1 MNEGLVIVRRGTEKD
16 KRAIVS
22 RPSATLELLARQ
34 GSTEVTRQQI
44 AKGKIF
50 YLDAASEW
58 EGFEFFYILAG
69 ALLVKDRNIV
79 LGPGDYFYH
88 RGLPERMYFEVKS
101 DVQFLLVSSPPS
113 FHLVRD
119 EFQDMM
125 ALAQSVEEKDEA
137 TEGHC
142 SRIERLALQIG
153 DRLGLSGDRLIA
165 LSYAAYL
172 HDVGKVKVPDEIL
185 NKPGPLTDVEWDE
198 MRRHPDYGAEMLREK
213 EFLTDAAKI
222 VRAHHE
228 RYDGTGYPR
237 GLKGEEIPIEA
248 RIIAVV
254 DAYDAMTSDRPYRK
268 ALTKEQAIEELK
280 KNAGTQFDPRVVTAF
295 LAVIGRTN
303 V

>member
-1 MNEGLVIVRRGTEKD
+1 MVAGLTIVRRSDQIERVK
-16 KRAIVS
+16 
-22 RPSATLELLARQ
+22 RPSAELELLARQ
-34 GSTEVTRQQI
+34 GIVEVTRQRI
-44 AKGKIF
+44 AAEKIF

-58 EGFEFFYILAG
+58 KGFEFIYLLAG
-69 ALLVKDRNIV
+69 ALLLKDENI
-79 LGPGDYFYH
+79 LLEAGDYFYH
-88 RGLPERMYFEVKS
+88 HGLPQRVYFEVKE
-101 DVQFLLVSSPPS
+101 DVELLLVSSPPS

-125 ALAQSVEEKDEA
+125 ALARSVEEKDKA

-142 SRIERLALQIG
+142 SRIEQFALRIG
-153 DRLGLSGDRLIA
+153 ERLGLTGDQLVT

-185 NKPGPLTDVEWDE
+185 NKPGPLTDAEWNE
-198 MRRHPDYGAEMLREK
+198 MRKHPDYGAEMLKEK
-213 EFLTDAAKI
+213 DFLKDAAEI

-237 GLKGEEIPIEA
+237 GLKGDEIPIEA

-268 ALTKEQAIEELK
+268 ALPKEKAIAELK
-280 KNAGTQFDPRVVTAF
+280 KNAGTQFDPRVVEVF
-295 LAVIGRTN
+295 LSVINRTN

>member
-1 MNEGLVIVRRGTEKD
+1 MIDGLIIMRRQDRHEKVA
-16 KRAIVS
+16 KRS
-22 RPSATLELLARQ
+22 TTLELLARQ

-69 ALLVKDRNIV
+69 ALLVKDKDIV

-88 RGLPERMYFEVKS
+88 HGLPERVYFEVKS
-101 DVQFLLVSSPPS
+101 DAQFLLVSSPPS
-113 FHLVRD
+113 FHLVRA

-172 HDVGKVKVPDEIL
+172 HDVGKVKIPDEIL
-185 NKPGPLTDVEWDE
+185 NKPGPLTDSEWIE

-213 EFLTDAAKI
+213 EFLADAAEI

-237 GLKGEEIPIEA
+237 GLRREEIPIEA
-248 RIIAVV
+248 RIIAVA

>member
-1 MNEGLVIVRRGTEKD
+1 MVAGLTIVRRSDQIERVK
-16 KRAIVS
+16 
-22 RPSATLELLARQ
+22 RPSAELELLARQ
-34 GSTEVTRQQI
+34 GTVEVTRERI
-44 AKGKIF
+44 KTGKIF
-50 YLDAASEW
+50 YLIEASEW
-58 EGFEFFYILAG
+58 EGFEFIYLLTG
-69 ALLVKDRNIV
+69 ALLLKSSNI
-79 LGPGDYFYH
+79 LLRAGDYFYH
-88 RGLPERMYFEVKS
+88 HGLPERVYFEVKE
-101 DVQFLLVSSPPS
+101 DVELLLVSSPPS

-125 ALAQSVEEKDEA
+125 ALARSVEEKDKA

-153 DRLGLSGDRLIA
+153 ERLGLSGDRLIA

-185 NKPGPLTDVEWDE
+185 NKPGPLTDAEWEE
-198 MRRHPDYGAEMLREK
+198 MRKHPDYGAEMLKEK
-213 EFLTDAAKI
+213 DFLKDAAEI

-268 ALTKEQAIEELK
+268 ALPKEKAIAELK
-280 KNAGTQFDPRVVTAF
+280 KNAGTQFDPRVVKAF
-295 LAVIGRTN
+295 LSVINRTN
-303 V
+303 A